1 MKIPDFGL
9 HFTGVKS
16 PDINAIAG
24 QTQPDVDEDQSVSSF
39 RVFRTHPDK
48 VVAYWGDDET
58 PYELDREQIKALNKA
73 LPKTFRI
80 IPDLAVPDSVPISFL
95 AQGGNGSGVVPLQR
109 VQRLG
114 FFDQIISLI
123 APLQDEKR
131 DQIRKEIN
139 QQIDALVNAS
149 GQAEQERRNQF
160 GLAFDLLVTVSRIEP
175 AAFEALHGALRE
187 GNEGMAI
194 GKVYDPSLT
203 PLVQLDDGSIFPISS
218 LIVPASPHR
227 NILKILQADQD
238 RYGPLG
244 NLLGSEGEQT
254 VARLLKERLGTHCRV
269 ATNIPVKLGKQ
280 DSTDLDVVV
289 YSPQENLLVV
299 IEVKWHIQTDGTY
312 EARAHEKEARKR
324 QSRLVKR
331 RAAIRSGTE
340 TAQWPPDWNIPN
352 NAERR
357 WFVVTN
363 DVLPTHNLGTS
374 DIKIRPFTLLKH
386 MFPPGSSAEQLIALL
401 DNPPTP
407 PVLKRQNTRH
417 KFGALTIYV
426 EYAPTYGFDPESGF
440 ASTGSYCQPTH

>member
-1 MKIPDFGL
+1 MAKAAKIPRKTADEITTL
-9 HFTGVKS
+9 L
-16 PDINAIAG
+16 
-24 QTQPDVDEDQSVSSF
+24 TQN
-39 RVFRTHPDK
+39 RKK
-48 VVAYWGDDET
+48 V
-58 PYELDREQIKALNKA
+58 
-73 LPKTFRI
+73 
-80 IPDLAVPDSVPISFL
+80 
-95 AQGGNGSGVVPLQR
+95 
-109 VQRLG
+109 
-114 FFDQIISLI
+114 
-123 APLQDEKR
+123 
-131 DQIRKEIN
+131 
-139 QQIDALVNAS
+139 
-149 GQAEQERRNQF
+149 
-160 GLAFDLLVTVSRIEP
+160 
-175 AAFEALHGALRE
+175 H
-187 GNEGMAI
+187 
-194 GKVYDPSLT
+194 DPSLT

-289 YSPQENLLVV
+289 YSPRENLLVV

-386 MFPPGSSAEQLIALL
+386 MFPPGSSAEHLIALL